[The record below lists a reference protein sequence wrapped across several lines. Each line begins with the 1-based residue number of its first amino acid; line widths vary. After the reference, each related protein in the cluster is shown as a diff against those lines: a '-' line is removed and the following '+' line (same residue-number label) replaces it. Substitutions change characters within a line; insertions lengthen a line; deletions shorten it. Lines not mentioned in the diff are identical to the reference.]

1 MKQTICR
8 CDLEF
13 EDLRQLPD
21 ECGTFRFN
29 VRLVKCPLCSASE
42 DLLKSAHAA
51 WHLCSSLLAWHAA
64 WHLCSSLLACPGAT
78 PELISEIRDSLK
90 SAIEKAEAPS

>member
-51 WHLCSSLLAWHAA
+51 WHLCSSLLA
-64 WHLCSSLLACPGAT
+64 CPGAT